1 MWIIIQKMLLLL
13 CVSAL
18 GYWICK
24 AKLITLEHNRGY
36 SILISNVTVPC
47 MVIFS
52 IFSQPPIQNYGEIFS
67 IFGVGFLFFG
77 FFTLCSLF
85 LPILFRAKN
94 EEIGIYRFMTVF
106 NNNSFMGF
114 PIIQSVFGN
123 KYLFYAAIL
132 NIVNALYLYTY
143 GMHCIT
149 KDVEDYH
156 FDWKKLC
163 NPGMVV
169 SVISLALYLL
179 HFSLPEFFLEISRQ
193 VGNITTPLSMLV
205 IGVNLS
211 MIPFR
216 EVFSETKLYLF
227 SFFRLLVFPL
237 ILWFL
242 LKGFMANTDFLIVV
256 LVTAAMPG
264 AAMMVNLATEY
275 KGNVYFASKYLVLST
290 LLSVIIVPV
299 VIYILQNYV

>member
-24 AKLITLEHNRGY
+24 VKLITLEHNRGY

-52 IFSQPPIQNYGEIFS
+52 IFSQSPIQNYGEIFS

-85 LPILFRAKN
+85 MPILFQAKN

-143 GMHCIT
+143 GMYCIT
-149 KDVEDYH
+149 REVEGYH

-169 SVISLALYLL
+169 SVISLILYLF

-237 ILWFL
+237 VLWFL
-242 LKGFMANTDFLIVV
+242 LKGFMENTDFLIVV

-275 KGNVYFASKYLVLST
+275 EGNVYFASKYLVLST

-299 VIYILQNYV
+299 VIYVLQNYV